1 MIKVLI
7 TEDSPT
13 ITEIIKMTLNK
24 DKEIKV
30 IGWAKNGKECVEL
43 TNKLKPN
50 VITMDIRMP
59 IMDGFEATKQIMAK
73 YPTPILVFSAAVND
87 DLNIAFNALKFGALD
102 VLEKPKMLS
111 TGTASPNMGEDLIQ
125 RIKII
130 SRVRPLKKLYKQT
143 VQADFKKSISSKI
156 SVSDNDGVLVIGAS
170 TGGPAALN
178 YILSKLPQKFPLPII
193 VTQHISHGFIKGLIT
208 WLQDECPIKIK
219 VGNNNEKIEKGNIY
233 FAPDN
238 CHMGVTLDRK
248 IFLSIAPPISG
259 HRPSVDFLMES
270 SASAYGEHCMGI
282 ILTGMGRDGA
292 KGMMAIRKE
301 GGFTI
306 SQDEESSVIFGMPKV
321 AIESGA
327 VMKICNAEQIP
338 DEIIQWV
345 QKKNSSNSLNRSN
358 SLNGLNGLNGLRS
371 LY

>member
-1 MIKVLI
+1 MIRVLI

-13 ITEIIKMTLNK
+13 IAEIIRMTLSK
-24 DKEIKV
+24 DKEIQV
-30 IGWAKNGKECVEL
+30 IGWAKNGKECIEMV
-43 TNKLKPN
+43 NRLKPN

-73 YPTPILVFSAAVND
+73 SPTPILVFSAAIND
-87 DLNIAFNALKFGALD
+87 DLNVAFNALKFGALD
-102 VLEKPKMLS
+102 VLEKPRML
-111 TGTASPNMGEDLIQ
+111 TAGKASDDMAEELIQ
-125 RIKII
+125 RIKIV
-130 SRVRPLKKLYKQT
+130 SRVRP
-143 VQADFKKSISSKI
+143 FKKVFKPTPPSESKKYRPKRISISA
-156 SVSDNDGVLVIGAS
+156 DGDGILVIGAS
-170 TGGPAALN
+170 TGGPPVLN
-178 YILSKLPQKFPLPII
+178 YILSKLHPKFPLPVL
-193 VTQHISHGFIKGLIT
+193 VTQHISHGFMEGLIT
-208 WLQDECPIKIK
+208 WLQDECPLKIK
-219 VGNNNEKIEKGNIY
+219 VGNNNEEVEKGNIY

-238 CHMGVTLDRK
+238 CHMGVTMDRK

-292 KGMMAIRKE
+292 KGMMAIKKE
-301 GGFTI
+301 GGFTL

-327 VMKICNAEQIP
+327 VMKVCNIEQIP

-345 QKKNSSNSLNRSN
+345 QRKQKLVLN
-358 SLNGLNGLNGLRS
+358 
-371 LY
+371 